1 MDRMSGMVVNPCV
14 EEAKE
19 SEWSRMGWRV
29 DGTGQFLLHWLPP
42 VPVGGE
48 MKNQNVCGQASD
60 GFALGHATDAC
71 AQERARLTEEY
82 EQGLEHFE
90 CRKWEPDREA
100 ARWNVEF
107 PAREYRQPDVWEK
120 PGG

>member
-1 MDRMSGMVVNPCV
+1 MDRMLGMVVNPCV

-29 DGTGQFLLHWLPP
+29 DGTGQFLLHWLQP

-48 MKNQNVCGQASD
+48 MKNQACEQASD
-60 GFALGHATDAC
+60 GFALRHETDAC
-71 AQERARLTEEY
+71 AQGRARLTEEY

-90 CRKWEPDREA
+90 CRKWEPDRGA

-107 PAREYRQPDVWEK
+107 PAREYRQLDVWEK